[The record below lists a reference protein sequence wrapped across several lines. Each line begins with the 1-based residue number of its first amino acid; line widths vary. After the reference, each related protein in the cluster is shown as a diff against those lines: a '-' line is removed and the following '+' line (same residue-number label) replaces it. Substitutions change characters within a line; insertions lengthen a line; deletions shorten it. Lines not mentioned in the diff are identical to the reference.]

1 MVQGDGPYDS
11 TRYAY
16 VPTMLLATVRRVCQT
31 QSNNPAC
38 HTLEDSLQAMRAVYP
53 VTLWDDP
60 AHARFT
66 NWPNNTHG

>member
-1 MVQGDGPYDS
+1 
-11 TRYAY
+11 
-16 VPTMLLATVRRVCQT
+16 MLLATVRRVCQT
-31 QSNNPAC
+31 QSNAC